1 MILGIGTDIV
11 DITRI
16 TAIYERHG
24 KRFLERCFTPAE
36 QALIGTDM
44 AALAR
49 RYAAKEAASK
59 ALGTGI
65 GEDIGFHD
73 LEILR
78 NDRGQPVLR
87 FSAKAER
94 YIKDNLCS
102 AGSACDITPH
112 VSLSDEPPYAV
123 AYVVVEA

>member
-1 MILGIGTDIV
+1 MIIGIGTDIV

-24 KRFLERCFTPAE
+24 QRFLDRCFTTAE

-78 NDRGQPVLR
+78 NDKGQPILR
-87 FSAKAER
+87 FSAAAED
-94 YIKDNLCS
+94 YIKENLC
-102 AGSACDITPH
+102 ARGSANAIAPH

>member
-11 DITRI
+11 DIGRI

-24 KRFLERCFTPAE
+24 QRFLDRCFTPAE
-36 QALIGTDM
+36 QVLINENM

-49 RYAAKEAASK
+49 RYAAKEAVSK

-78 NDRGQPVLR
+78 NDKGQPILS
-87 FSAKAER
+87 FSEAAER
-94 YIKDNLCS
+94 YIKDYLCG
-102 AGSACDITPH
+102 AGAGEIIRSH

>member
-11 DITRI
+11 DIARI
-16 TAIYERHG
+16 TAIYQRHG
-24 KRFLERCFTPAE
+24 QRFLDRCFTPAE

-65 GEDIGFHD
+65 GENIGFHD

-78 NDRGQPVLR
+78 NDKGQPILS
-87 FSAKAER
+87 FSAAAER
-94 YIKDNLCS
+94 YIKDHLCG
-102 AGSACDITPH
+102 AGAGESIRPH